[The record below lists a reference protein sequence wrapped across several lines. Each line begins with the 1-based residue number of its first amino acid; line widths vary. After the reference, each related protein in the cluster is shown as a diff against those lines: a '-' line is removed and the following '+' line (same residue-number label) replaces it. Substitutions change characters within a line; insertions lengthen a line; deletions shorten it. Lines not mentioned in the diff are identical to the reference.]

1 MDIILLKGD
10 GTFNINLVA
19 PNDIFVNETTVF
31 LSWLITAAWPA
42 APSPPFILL
51 IYKFYMVIEVKED
64 KGPRN
69 AGYELCAWSRGTK
82 KGTSFVWDGTALS
95 KKCQVCLKMYPKIAF
110 KGLSDFYSLLA
121 FTLWFPG
128 RVQWWLGACFCALW
142 GVHNGYTRATRAWQR
157 LPLL

>member
-42 APSPPFILL
+42 APSPRLSCLSINSIWLL
-51 IYKFYMVIEVKED
+51 RLRKTRGPGMLVMSSVHEV
-64 KGPRN
+64 G
-69 AGYELCAWSRGTK
+69 GTK

-121 FTLWFPG
+121 FMLWFPG